1 MRVQVRKCRYT
12 GKIFEEKDLKKYAI
26 HLRNLRAE
34 RAEKRKLDK
43 VRATFTAWLN
53 REKKK
58 ILHPEDIPAWFL
70 KNQRKIMDA
79 VNAGFGDRAFSS
91 DGFFNTDEFTK
102 FSFESVRYSKTVSN
116 THVCPKGGVLNW
128 SREDDKPKGYP
139 GWNTHVNGTLKRNKN
154 HMGSYPSSG
163 ALNAVGL
170 RSGSGGGGNESWGY
184 GISIFL
190 EDWPGLKQTV
200 VEMEC
205 EQIVGILKG
214 VK

>member
-1 MRVQVRKCRYT
+1 MRVQVRKCRFT
-12 GKIFEEKDLKKYAI
+12 GKLFEEKDLKKYAI
-26 HLRNLRAE
+26 HLRTLRAE

-43 VRATFTAWLN
+43 VRATFTSWLN

-79 VNAGFGDRAFSS
+79 VNAGFGDRDEKFYS
-91 DGFFNTDEFTK
+91 TDEFTK
-102 FSFESVRYSKTVSN
+102 FSFEKPRFSKTTSN
-116 THVCPKGGVLNW
+116 THNCPKGGVLNC
-128 SREDDKPKGYP
+128 SCEDDKPKGYP
-139 GWNTHVNGTLKRNKN
+139 GWTAHVNGALKRNKN
-154 HMGSYPSSG
+154 HLGSYPYSA

-170 RSGSGGGGNESWGY
+170 KTGSGGGGNESWGY

-190 EDWPGLKQTV
+190 ADWPGLKATV
-200 VEMEC
+200 DAMEQ
-205 EQIVGILKG
+205 EQIVAILKG

>member
-1 MRVQVRKCRYT
+1 MRVQVRKCRFT

-43 VRATFTAWLN
+43 VRATFTSWLN

-79 VNAGFGDRAFSS
+79 VNAGFGDRDEKFYP
-91 DGFFNTDEFTK
+91 TDEFTK
-102 FSFESVRYSKTVSN
+102 FSFEKARYSRLTSN
-116 THVCPKGGVLNW
+116 THVCPKGGVTNW
-128 SREDDKPKGYP
+128 SVEDDKPKGYP
-139 GWNTHVNGTLKRNKN
+139 GWSVHVNGTLKRSKN
-154 HMGSYPSSG
+154 HLGSYPYPA

-170 RSGSGGGGNESWGY
+170 KTGSGGGGNESWGY
-184 GISIFL
+184 GVSIFL
-190 EDWPGLKQTV
+190 ADWPGLQQTIL
-200 VEMEC
+200 EMEC
-205 EQIVGILKG
+205 DQIVDKLKG
-214 VK
+214 VR